1 MVVVM
6 LPRGLRVLARGTS
19 RQVLESLGLV
29 LTLSRLAS
37 ALNIVSHLYLSLRL
51 HALPWAV
58 PRIITET
65 RFAFALITVSLAL
78 LGLVF
83 FKPYLALSCFEFF
96 KPCLV
101 LSFMRTE
108 MPHLVLVLQV
118 EC

>member
-1 MVVVM
+1 MNN
-6 LPRGLRVLARGTS
+6 
-19 RQVLESLGLV
+19 
-29 LTLSRLAS
+29 LSRL
-37 ALNIVSHLYLSLRL
+37 YLSFRL

-65 RFAFALITVSLAL
+65 HFAFALITVSLAS

-96 KPCLV
+96 KPYLALSCFEFFKPWLV
-101 LSFMRTE
+101 LSRVETE
-108 MPHLVLVLQV
+108 MFHLVSVLQV